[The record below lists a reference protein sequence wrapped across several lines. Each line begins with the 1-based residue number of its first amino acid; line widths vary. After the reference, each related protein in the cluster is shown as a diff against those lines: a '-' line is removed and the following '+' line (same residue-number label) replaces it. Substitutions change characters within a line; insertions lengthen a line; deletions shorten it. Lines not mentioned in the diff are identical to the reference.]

1 MELANIENL
10 VEKYLNA
17 ETTLQ
22 EEQLLQN
29 YFCSDNVAPH
39 LEEYRLMFS
48 YFKQSKDETFTK
60 TIQLKP
66 EIKRKKNWKW
76 LSVAASVILLFST
89 YIGILEYEKHL
100 REEQLAEQFAQV
112 KKALQMVSVNL
123 NKGNEAI
130 YAVSNN
136 INKGKDAI
144 GQLNTYEET
153 VNKALKT
160 VNY

>member
-1 MELANIENL
+1 MELANIEKL
-10 VEKYLNA
+10 VDKYLEA

-22 EEQLLQN
+22 EEQVLQD
-29 YFCSDNVAPH
+29 YFTSGNVAPH
-39 LEEYRLMFS
+39 LEEYSMLFG

-66 EIKRKKNWKW
+66 EKTKKNWKW
-76 LSVAASVILLFST
+76 LSVAASVVLLFSVFVGKQR
-89 YIGILEYEKHL
+89 YDEHQQEK
-100 REEQLAEQFAQV
+100 QLLAQFTEV

-123 NKGNEAI
+123 NKGNEAL

-136 INKGKDAI
+136 LNKGNEAI
-144 GQLNTYEET
+144 EQLNTYGET
-153 VNKALKT
+153 VNKVINK